1 MKEHSHSRRA
11 LALLLAVVLCFS
23 LISTAFAAQQNSYH
37 DPAEHWLSANDRT
50 NELDA
55 NAVVTHETFRCGECN
70 KQTSFLTFRTPEYTK
85 DGKTAMSR
93 NVQFSDGTLSDGQ
106 GKGSL
111 LNGTP
116 GQDAYYTGYHFTK
129 AICET
134 CGGINT
140 NRGKSDYG
148 YLKNVYWLHDCDAK
162 FTENLEETLT
172 YTYADSQYHT
182 VTTTGGTYCCFCY
195 GTNHTKSSK
204 LVRHEMET
212 EILSQPANGRFV
224 RVEKC
229 RQCDYA
235 SYTYTTAKA
244 VVASYYGVADGKPH
258 TISVTDLSESGV
270 RATIRYGN
278 SADACTLSSAPNYT
292 EAGQYTVYYAITY
305 TYKGQEMTEN
315 GVAYVW
321 LREQGTKENGSC
333 ACGCG
338 QMKQTNTPKGEH
350 NYAVHTVAATC
361 TMPGYTVKECIA
373 CGDRHITDMTAA
385 LPHNYEA
392 TVIPATCEAG
402 GKTIHRCEGCGSA
415 FVTDATEALG
425 HTWDKGTLV
434 TNATCTGEGMMEYC
448 CIRCGYH
455 RLEGNAASGHDYKV
469 EVIQPTCTEMGYTIH
484 TCTRCGD
491 TYQDGYTKATGH
503 KPGDWIIDR
512 QPTTDTEGSKHKEC
526 QECGETL
533 DTQPMEKIRNE
544 ATTDS
549 NGEAIVGGYLV
560 TVTDT
565 DTKAPVAN
573 ARVSLSQDDT
583 ISIRLPSGR
592 LLDYADQ
599 TTVTVQLVK
608 DKSPVVAMPIAV
620 TDHNDNYASG
630 KTDKA
635 GQITVPGGSGETNED
650 GKATGGYEDADGER
664 WTLTVKVERT
674 ETGRP
679 VPHAIVT
686 IGKTG
691 HITVQ
696 LPDGTDM
703 DQKHHITV
711 TVTDHKKVPQKNLT
725 VIVKG
730 DLEQSY
736 RDKTDQKGQV
746 TVPEIAQT
754 ERHGIYIEGYPDGSF
769 GPERGMTRAEAAT
782 IFARLLAE
790 KNGDNIST
798 VARTKFDDIPA
809 HAWYSGY
816 VKYLNNHGVA
826 YGKTKT
832 TFAPD
837 EAITRAE
844 YTALAVRFFEVYG
857 DGSAEIMEKYKSF
870 DDVSEGDWAA
880 SYIQAAAKYGWVN
893 GYEDGSFHPS
903 RQITRAE
910 VVTLTNRLL
919 GRSADEVYVQEHL
932 RQLNTFHD
940 LSKRHWAYYEVM
952 ESANAHTAV
961 LGKNETW
968 NK

>member
-23 LISTAFAAQQNSYH
+23 LIPTAFAAQQNSYH

-148 YLKNVYWLHDCDAK
+148 YLKNVYWLHDCDVK
-162 FTENLEETLT
+162 FTEDLEETIS

-182 VTTTGGTYCCFCY
+182 VTSTGGTYCCFCY

-338 QMKQTNTPKGEH
+338 QMKQTDTPKGEH

-434 TNATCTGEGMMEYC
+434 TNATCTGEGMMEYR
-448 CIRCGYH
+448 CIY
-455 RLEGNAASGHDYKV
+455 
-469 EVIQPTCTEMGYTIH
+469 
-484 TCTRCGD
+484 
-491 TYQDGYTKATGH
+491 
-503 KPGDWIIDR
+503 
-512 QPTTDTEGSKHKEC
+512 
-526 QECGETL
+526 
-533 DTQPMEKIRNE
+533 
-544 ATTDS
+544 
-549 NGEAIVGGYLV
+549 
-560 TVTDT
+560 
-565 DTKAPVAN
+565 
-573 ARVSLSQDDT
+573 
-583 ISIRLPSGR
+583 
-592 LLDYADQ
+592 
-599 TTVTVQLVK
+599 
-608 DKSPVVAMPIAV
+608 
-620 TDHNDNYASG
+620 
-630 KTDKA
+630 
-635 GQITVPGGSGETNED
+635 
-650 GKATGGYEDADGER
+650 
-664 WTLTVKVERT
+664 
-674 ETGRP
+674 
-679 VPHAIVT
+679 
-686 IGKTG
+686 
-691 HITVQ
+691 
-696 LPDGTDM
+696 
-703 DQKHHITV
+703 
-711 TVTDHKKVPQKNLT
+711 
-725 VIVKG
+725 
-730 DLEQSY
+730 
-736 RDKTDQKGQV
+736 
-746 TVPEIAQT
+746 
-754 ERHGIYIEGYPDGSF
+754 
-769 GPERGMTRAEAAT
+769 
-782 IFARLLAE
+782 
-790 KNGDNIST
+790 
-798 VARTKFDDIPA
+798 
-809 HAWYSGY
+809 
-816 VKYLNNHGVA
+816 
-826 YGKTKT
+826 
-832 TFAPD
+832 
-837 EAITRAE
+837 
-844 YTALAVRFFEVYG
+844 
-857 DGSAEIMEKYKSF
+857 
-870 DDVSEGDWAA
+870 
-880 SYIQAAAKYGWVN
+880 
-893 GYEDGSFHPS
+893 
-903 RQITRAE
+903 
-910 VVTLTNRLL
+910 
-919 GRSADEVYVQEHL
+919 
-932 RQLNTFHD
+932 
-940 LSKRHWAYYEVM
+940 
-952 ESANAHTAV
+952 
-961 LGKNETW
+961 
-968 NK
+968 

>member
-23 LISTAFAAQQNSYH
+23 LIPTAFAAQQNSYH

-148 YLKNVYWLHDCDAK
+148 YLKNVYWLHDCDVK
-162 FTENLEETLT
+162 FTEDLEETIS

-338 QMKQTNTPKGEH
+338 NPDCGCQDKDCKGDCCTEKGCGKNHKFILLESVKPSCTTLGYDRYLCTACGKIEKRDYVDSLGHAWQGIVLRDATCESDGKLLEVCSRCGQMKQTNTPKGEH

-373 CGDRHITDMTAA
+373 CGDRHITDMTTA

-434 TNATCTGEGMMEYC
+434 TNATCTGEGMMEYR

-491 TYQDGYTKATGH
+491 TYQDSYTKATGH
-503 KPGDWIIDR
+503 KPGDWIIDQ
-512 QPTTDTEGSKHKEC
+512 QPTTNTEGSKHKEC
-526 QECGETL
+526 KECGETL
-533 DTQPMEKIRNE
+533 DTQPIDK
-544 ATTDS
+544 
-549 NGEAIVGGYLV
+549 L
-560 TVTDT
+560 
-565 DTKAPVAN
+565 K
-573 ARVSLSQDDT
+573 VS
-583 ISIRLPSGR
+583 I
-592 LLDYADQ
+592 
-599 TTVTVQLVK
+599 K
-608 DKSPVVAMPIAV
+608 
-620 TDHNDNYASG
+620 
-630 KTDKA
+630 
-635 GQITVPGGSGETNED
+635 
-650 GKATGGYEDADGER
+650 
-664 WTLTVKVERT
+664 
-674 ETGRP
+674 
-679 VPHAIVT
+679 
-686 IGKTG
+686 
-691 HITVQ
+691 
-696 LPDGTDM
+696 
-703 DQKHHITV
+703 
-711 TVTDHKKVPQKNLT
+711 
-725 VIVKG
+725 
-730 DLEQSY
+730 
-736 RDKTDQKGQV
+736 
-746 TVPEIAQT
+746 
-754 ERHGIYIEGYPDGSF
+754 HGIYIEGYPDGSF

-782 IFARLLAE
+782 IFARLLEE

-919 GRSADEVYVQEHL
+919 GRSADEAYVQEHL

-968 NK
+968 SK